1 MGAADWRTGESLASR
16 LRRRPASFDFF
27 QWIRL
32 SSWPSRDAAS
42 SAASDRGAR
51 QVDARLRFRADMSS
65 AFPGSEI
72 SAGRQRR
79 VVRSKIDER
88 RLELFVTNYVL
99 SGVLGPLP
107 DSFADWIRQR
117 LAERD
122 PVMAE
127 FLDIFNHRI
136 STLRYELKAASVA
149 AFDACRPESTHYA
162 DIVGALMGL
171 AAFEG
176 EGADILKQRV
186 PIPKRALLALC
197 GLVCNGRKSAAEL
210 GVVMGIYFQAPVQV
224 EELFGAWRDI
234 EVRDQTRL
242 GHRRIA
248 DTAPLGKRVWD
259 NQAAV
264 GLTVGPVLYK
274 QLCMLLHDCVQHEGD
289 DRDKAFGIG
298 YAGAA
303 AMVHFLL
310 DRHVDVV
317 VTVLVEAS
325 SIPPSLL
332 WRPQRIAGFGSNHG
346 LRLGQT
352 AWLNGKPGK
361 PRPVRFTI
369 ARDAMPEAA

>member
-1 MGAADWRTGESLASR
+1 MGAADWRTGEPLASR
-16 LRRRPASFDFF
+16 LRARPASFDFF

-32 SSWPSRDAAS
+32 NSWPLRDAS
-42 SAASDRGAR
+42 PAAIERGAR
-51 QVDARLRFRADMSS
+51 QVNTHLRFRAEMSS

-79 VVRSKIDER
+79 TVRNKIDER
-88 RLELFVTNYVL
+88 RVELFVTNFVL

-136 STLRYELKAASVA
+136 STIRYELKAASVA
-149 AFDACRPESTHYA
+149 AFDACRPENTHYA
-162 DIVGALMGL
+162 DMVGALMGL
-171 AAFEG
+171 SAFEG

-197 GLVCNGRKSAAEL
+197 GLVGNGRKSAAGF
-210 GVVMGIYFQAPVQV
+210 GVVMGVYLQAPVQV
-224 EELFGAWRDI
+224 EQLLGAWRAI
-234 EVRDQTRL
+234 EPRDQTRL
-242 GHRRIA
+242 GQRRIA
-248 DTAPLGKRVWD
+248 DTAPLGRRVWV

-264 GLTVGPVLYK
+264 GLTIGPIVYK
-274 QLCMLLHDCVQHEGD
+274 RLCALLRDCVQGD
-289 DRDKAFGIG
+289 GDQDKAFGVG
-298 YAGAA
+298 YSGLA

-317 VTVLVEAS
+317 VTIMVEAS
-325 SIPPSLL
+325 SIPRSLL

-352 AWLNGKPGK
+352 AWLNGKPDK

-369 ARDAMPEAA
+369 RRDAVQEAA